1 MKGKRHLYV
10 KLSISI
16 LGLAIFIFIIYSS
29 TGSKGE
35 IVHDS
40 FHTNDLNK
48 QAISEAT
55 DSASS
60 GELQE
65 NVVVDVKG
73 AVSKPGVYEIDS
85 NARVHEVIDMAG
97 GMTQSADPLSIN
109 LAERVY
115 DEMTIVVLEEGAE
128 IKQDGGGNVS
138 NPRIKLN
145 TATKEEIVNLPG
157 IGPVKADAILQYR
170 DEFGPFQ
177 QEEDLLNVSGIG
189 EKTLEQLK
197 EYIRVP

>member
-40 FHTNDLNK
+40 FHTKDLNK

-157 IGPVKADAILQYR
+157 IGPAKADAILQYR

-177 QEEDLLNVSGIG
+177 QEEDLLNVRGIG